1 MIRYFMTV
9 VNDGRAALL
18 DPRECI
24 RIISDMFAAVQRIN
38 PIHIVRCEYEKAFLF
53 QVTLET
59 KACYPFG

>member
-1 MIRYFMTV
+1 MIRHFMTV

-38 PIHIVRCEYEKAFLF
+38 PIHIARCEYEGKPVSYTHL
-53 QVTLET
+53 TLPT
-59 KACYPFG
+59 NSRV

>member
-24 RIISDMFAAVQRIN
+24 RIISDMFATVQRIN
-38 PIHIVRCEYEKAFLF
+38 PIHIVRCEYEGKHVAVFMYPAF
-53 QVTLET
+53 V
-59 KACYPFG
+59 A

>member
-1 MIRYFMTV
+1 MIRHFITF

-38 PIHIVRCEYEKAFLF
+38 PIHIVRGEFEGKYVAVFMYPAFI
-53 QVTLET
+53 
-59 KACYPFG
+59 A

>member
-24 RIISDMFAAVQRIN
+24 RIISDMFAAVQRI
-38 PIHIVRCEYEKAFLF
+38 IHNSHEVPYHGPKGAFS
-53 QVTLET
+53 
-59 KACYPFG
+59 